1 MKSLVVLLYEGPL
14 FRSPYL
20 LYMTPKLVNLY
31 TSVWAYYVLSIGF
44 VYIFSFVV
52 FVAVYFLQILTIIS
66 RNVVGECSLVF
77 VCICYGNCISFKWA
91 DVCCMLNGSFVEESI

>member
-52 FVAVYFLQILTIIS
+52 SCRCQTVIVYRILSNGILQE
-66 RNVVGECSLVF
+66 RH
-77 VCICYGNCISFKWA
+77 
-91 DVCCMLNGSFVEESI
+91 